1 MANVVDSP
9 VTFNYTGKNG
19 YTSTVTYSY
28 IPNSSSYIQ
37 LTIDETSPTKNSPGV
52 VITLSPGNIPSGV
65 KSTSYNSTTITA
77 TGGTGPYTYA
87 ITSGVLPIGLNLS
100 NNGVIS
106 GTVASNATVGDYN
119 ITVTATDSNSNTG
132 SRSYVL
138 TITAAVVQP
147 STSDTPPNFS
157 LTPETPDTKSFKYI
171 KGISYTSAP
180 INATIYT
187 QTLGAQLVTANGQPI
202 IINVVNADSNN
213 HVIPKG
219 VTVKL
224 YDISGNVL
232 KSFYTGD
239 VGTSGT
245 VTSIN
250 LYYTPAS
257 NTPVFTASISMNNQ
271 GTGWVP
277 YFTLSATG
285 TSRIVQGSFHANV
298 FGPDI
303 GNFGTG
309 LFAGGNKND
318 TYLRQADVLDLNGM
332 PLTTGQHFVPR
343 INGQGFNNPNYGAL
357 LASTGIPTYGP
368 EIGYVQINSNTT
380 GTDYGKK
387 IIDTIIDFTVAEH
400 PLIQSSVPLN
410 LYTPYTFALTNQ
422 PVWIQTVPPYANN
435 TANGYTSY
443 VVNWGDGSALQTF
456 DTHLTPKAAAYFTH
470 AYTTQRD
477 TPYTVLV
484 SAYNSSG
491 VGGSKVLMT
500 TAYLSAQYYIQ
511 NKFPEISITDYSKT
525 LGTTPILPYDK
536 SNVEIGS
543 NEWAVADNINA
554 VLQKLNSNF
563 EYLNVITK
571 AIKRTPQFEVVEWL
585 ADFIQYP
592 TWNTLLSGSNQYT
605 NLSSTSPYNLG
616 IAPGKIQEFKSYK
629 SPFSAPDYYNYIIYT
644 TLDYFSFVE
653 IRNNDYNN
661 TKILTLSSF
670 IPNSDR
676 FNAYSVDVSGTN
688 FYLLA
693 QGLLNNGVA
702 LYRYSLDYTN
712 GNAYVVNQIGGSNG
726 SIADPYNFGA
736 GESKT
741 EIPTEIKA
749 YNNKVYVGDKANHC
763 IKVYNSSLTYLTT
776 IYDSKLSAYNVSP
789 FDIDQSTNNIYM
801 LGTIKAPNTPVIVS
815 ASVSATTATD
825 GSIIPQY
832 GIIWNHDGLRL
843 SSEYDSNSANF
854 VVYGQA
860 ENSGDNYVQIDTVL
874 NKMIS
879 TYKSVPKLTKYI
891 FQDATKFTGF
901 KIQALGKYTGFD
913 SDLSSNIIT
922 PNKDAFPSPY
932 TVFVFNENNDL
943 INTLSIPEVPPTA
956 NIIKLLVEPTGVFYY
971 IVTDSYIYKYTT
983 AGVFVNRINNPSV
996 EIGSLNEPITTAFI
1010 DDNSYFYVATASRV
1024 FKFIDLPS
1032 TSNLFNTDNAALY
1045 YSPLSTYLVGE
1056 NELIQ
1061 DWVYNKSLNKVLQ
1074 NHEILAKSINS
1085 KYIITVDKD
1094 NNLVSFNIRGLSGNE
1109 IITSLSATEDNFI
1122 HSNEIVSSAVIN
1134 RAIDRIYNIQE
1145 TILEAITPELIIDAP
1160 SGFNNVIG
1168 KNTVTTP
1175 LSTIFRYIQPTPII
1189 SSQPV
1194 SQYVTKDQNAT
1205 FTYLVSSANPDSL
1218 VAQWYFN
1225 GTAIVG
1231 ASATGASALTGLS
1244 YTVLSAQLTDIGN
1257 YYCIASDNIRTL
1269 QSNTAHLSVTLE
1281 TLFAFA
1287 SAAAIGNLYSAI
1299 PNKLPSRYGDDYSF
1313 TFEAINMPLSASLI
1327 INLGETQGAAKWYF
1341 VNSVHVTISQ
1351 DTTPI
1356 YTTSTSN
1363 SSIIVLPLSAYL
1375 TTDSSYTQ
1383 ADGYPGTYS
1392 AKFSVD
1398 LVVGSITD
1406 GNVIVP
1412 RVIASVSDGYLYNAF
1427 FRNALSAGPLHLDT
1441 AILTVYQTSGAAAY
1455 AGISNNSLGGYINP
1469 NPYISHT
1476 WCIDGVSSAVR
1487 TNNPFLQL
1495 TPTSTI
1501 SSTISTTRAT
1511 CPGESEVTLGYS
1523 RKVPTT
1529 VPVPKYTITGQTMV
1543 VAQGNGYVLGGGTYS
1558 AGTIVTVRNVGTY
1571 LDGNST
1577 KLPGESAS
1585 SPLIITGPGC
1595 YDVNRYTSY
1604 SQGNAINLRGDPD
1617 TNYTGASMFDTYMD
1631 GNKTVIA
1638 YFTAHAT

>member
-1 MANVVDSP
+1 MANVTDSP

-37 LTIDETSPTKNSPGV
+37 LTIDETSPTKNLPGV

-87 ITSGVLPIGLNLS
+87 ITSGVLPTGLNLS
-100 NNGVIS
+100 NSGVIS
-106 GTVASNATVGDYN
+106 GTVASNATVGNYN

-147 STSDTPPNFS
+147 STPDTPPNFS
-157 LTPETPDTKSFKYI
+157 LTPETPGTKSFKYI

-187 QTLGAQLVTANGQPI
+187 QTLGAQLVTANGQPV

-224 YDISGNVL
+224 YDISGNIL

-250 LYYTPAS
+250 LYYTPTS

-309 LFAGGNKND
+309 LFAGGNKNG

-357 LASTGIPTYGP
+357 LTSTGIPTYGP

-387 IIDTIIDFTVAEH
+387 IIDTIIDFVIVET
-400 PLIQSSVPLN
+400 PLVQDPTPLE

-422 PVWIQTVPPYANN
+422 AVWVQTVPPYANN
-435 TANGYTSY
+435 PNGYSMY
-443 VVNWGDGSALQTF
+443 KVDWKDGSTVQTF
-456 DTHLTPKAAAYFTH
+456 DTHLTPNVAAYFTH
-470 AYTTQRD
+470 AYTVQRD
-477 TPYTVLV
+477 TPYTVSV
-484 SAYNSSG
+484 SAYYNNNIVS
-491 VGGSKVLMT
+491 
-500 TAYLSAQYYIQ
+500 TAYLSAQFYIQ
-511 NKFPEISITDYSKT
+511 NNFPEISITDYSKT
-525 LGTTPILPYDK
+525 LGTTPVLPYNQSDI
-536 SNVEIGS
+536 EIGS
-543 NEWAVADNINA
+543 NEWAVADNINNT
-554 VLQKLNSNF
+554 LQKLDSNF

-571 AIKRTPQFEVVEWL
+571 AIKRTPQFELVEWL

-592 TWNTLLSGSNQYT
+592 TWNTLLSGSNKYT
-605 NLSSTSPYNLG
+605 DLSSTTLG
-616 IAPGKIQEFKSYK
+616 VAPGKIQEFKSYK

-644 TLDYFSFVE
+644 TLDSFSFVE

-661 TKILTLSSF
+661 TKVLTLSSF

-693 QGLLNNGVA
+693 QGVLNNGVT
-702 LYRYSLDYTN
+702 LYRYSLDYKN
-712 GNAYVVNQIGGSNG
+712 GNAYIVNQIGGNNG
-726 SIADPYNFGA
+726 SLADPYNFGA
-736 GESKT
+736 GQSLND
-741 EIPTEIKA
+741 IPTEIKA
-749 YNNKVYVGDKANHC
+749 YNNKVYVGDKSNYC
-763 IKVYNSSLTYLTT
+763 IKVYNSSLTYFTT
-776 IYDSKLSAYNVSP
+776 IYNSKLSAYNVSP
-789 FDIDQSTNNIYM
+789 FDIDQKTNNIYL

-815 ASVSATTATD
+815 ASVSATSALNGDIVPHYAIT
-825 GSIIPQY
+825 
-832 GIIWNHDGLRL
+832 WNHDGYRL

-854 VVYGQA
+854 VIYGQA
-860 ENSGDNYVQIDTVL
+860 ENSGGNYTQLDTVL
-874 NKMIS
+874 NKIIS
-879 TYKSVPKLTKYI
+879 TYNGVPKLTEYVFQDSTKYI
-891 FQDATKFTGF
+891 GF

-913 SDLSSNIIT
+913 SELSSDVIT
-922 PNKDAFPSPY
+922 PNKDVFPSPY
-932 TVFVFNENNDL
+932 SVFVFDDNSNL

-983 AGVFVNRINNPSV
+983 AGVFVNRINNPSL
-996 EIGSLNEPITTAFI
+996 EAGSLNEPITTAFI
-1010 DDNSYFYVATASRV
+1010 DDNSYFYVSTATRV

-1032 TSNLFNTDNAALY
+1032 TSNLFNTDNAAMY
-1045 YSPLSTYLVGE
+1045 YNPLSSYLIGE

-1094 NNLVSFNIRGLSGNE
+1094 NNLVSFNIRSLSGNE

-1134 RAIDRIYNIQE
+1134 RAVDRIYNIQE
-1145 TILEAITPELIIDAP
+1145 TILKAITPELIIEAP

-1168 KNTVTTP
+1168 KNTVTAP
-1175 LSTIFRYIQPTPII
+1175 LSTIYKYIQPLPII
-1189 SSQPV
+1189 VSQPANH
-1194 SQYVTKDQNAT
+1194 YVTKDQNAT
-1205 FTYLVSSANPDSL
+1205 FTFNVSSANPNSL
-1218 VAQWYFN
+1218 SAQWYYN
-1225 GTAIVG
+1225 NIAI
-1231 ASATGASALTGLS
+1231 TGASALS
-1244 YTVLSAQLTDIGN
+1244 YTVLSAQLADIG
-1257 YYCIASDNIRTL
+1257 YYNCTVSDNVASYT
-1269 QSNTAHLSVTLE
+1269 SDNAYLSVTLE

-1287 SAAAIGNLYSAI
+1287 SAAAIGNLYSPI
-1299 PNKLPSRYGDDYSF
+1299 PNNIPSRYGNDYNF
-1313 TFEAINMPLSASLI
+1313 VFDALNMPLSASLI
-1327 INLGETQGAAKWYF
+1327 INLSETQGTDHLHF
-1341 VNSVHVTISQ
+1341 QNSVYVTVNL
-1351 DTTPI
+1351 DNTPI
-1356 YTTSTSN
+1356 FTTATSDST
-1363 SSIIVLPLSAYL
+1363 IYILPLSAYL
-1375 TTDSSYTQ
+1375 ASESNYTQ
-1383 ADGYPGTYS
+1383 PDGYPGTYS
-1392 AKFSVD
+1392 GKFSVD
-1398 LVVGSITD
+1398 LTLGPIAA
-1406 GNVIVP
+1406 GHVIVP
-1412 RVIASVSDGYLYNAF
+1412 RVVASVSEGKLYNTF
-1427 FRNALSAGPLHLDT
+1427 FRNALSAGPNYLDT
-1441 AILTVYQTSGAAAY
+1441 ATLTVYQTSAAAAY
-1455 AGISNNSLGGYINP
+1455 AGISNNSLGGYLTF
-1469 NPYISHT
+1469 NPYIPHT
-1476 WCIDGVSSAVR
+1476 WCIDGVSSAINN
-1487 TNNPFLQL
+1487 NNPVLHL
-1495 TPTSTI
+1495 TPA
-1501 SSTISTTRAT
+1501 SSTSSTLSATRT
-1511 CPGESEVTLGYS
+1511 LNPGFGPDRPGETEVTLGYS
-1523 RKVPTT
+1523 RT
-1529 VPVPKYTITGQTMV
+1529 VPATVSVPRYTITGQTMV

-1577 KLPGESAS
+1577 KLPGESTS
-1585 SPLIITGPGC
+1585 SPLIIRGPGC
-1595 YDVNRYTSY
+1595 YDVNTYTNY
-1604 SQGNAINLRGDPD
+1604 SQGTLINLRGDPG
-1617 TNYTGASMFDTYMD
+1617 TNLTGASMFETYVD